1 VFLAV
6 GGGFAFADAQ
16 WLSEAQ
22 RENLMTRD
30 WYARNSLLAEDAA
43 AVSANSM

>member
-6 GGGFAFADAQ
+6 GGGLVFADAQ
-16 WLSEAQ
+16 RFSEAQ
-22 RENLMTRD
+22 RENLMTCD